1 MAVEPR
7 STGAAER
14 RRDDSAADRWCV
26 MLETYRTRWG
36 GDLRRTYLFR
46 GLAERTGA
54 TILDGWGRRPL
65 RDEFGILR
73 ILPTPLRYLRPRTR
87 PRLASSEMIPPQVMH
102 MARRVLDPA
111 AVAVYDDPVAQAHDL
126 GIAMSADRQ
135 AYFTARKRANLRAFR
150 WHVVPT
156 ASFAEHIG
164 LDMSRVIVA
173 GNGTDTTRVVPGEWP
188 EDPAIG
194 MVSGAAPGRGIETLI
209 AAARELHEVVPELR
223 LLLWLA
229 ATGEDSEAYLRDLQ
243 RATAS
248 ERWIEVS
255 TASYD
260 DLSLALRQATILT
273 IPHPPGEYHDIA
285 LPLKLLDS
293 MAAGRPLVV
302 TPRTEVRAVVER
314 HRAGLVTAGETPEDL
329 ATTMRQLIENDALA
343 REIGAR
349 ARRAAEAFYD
359 WGVVGDRLASAV
371 LEREGD
377 SAQAP
382 AGDPRL
388 GGSIDQSE

>member
-1 MAVEPR
+1 
-7 STGAAER
+7 
-14 RRDDSAADRWCV
+14 
-26 MLETYRTRWG
+26 MLKKGRLRWG
-36 GDLRRTYLFR
+36 GDLRRVNLFR

-54 TILDGWGRRPL
+54 TVLDAWGGGPL
-65 RDEFGILR
+65 RDEFGLLR
-73 ILPTPLRYLRPRTR
+73 VVLPTPELLIRRRVR
-87 PRLASSEMIPPQVMH
+87 PRLASSEMLQPKILR

-126 GIAMSADRQ
+126 GIAMPAARER
-135 AYFTARKRANLRAFR
+135 YFTAMKRANLEAFR

-209 AAARELHEVVPELR
+209 AAARELHEVIPELR

-229 ATGEDSEAYLRDLQ
+229 ATGEDSEAYLRALE
-243 RATAS
+243 RSTATD
-248 ERWIEVS
+248 RWIEIS
-255 TASYD
+255 TADYD
-260 DLSLALRQATILT
+260 ELSVALRQATILA

-285 LPLKLLDS
+285 LPVKLLDS

-329 ATTMRQLIENDALA
+329 AATMRRLIEDDALA

-359 WGVVGDRLASAV
+359 WAVVGDRLASAV
-371 LEREGD
+371 LEREGG
-377 SAQAP
+377 SAQSP
-382 AGDPRL
+382 AGDPGL
-388 GGSIDQSE
+388 GGSTDQSA